1 MFDMERIVRNIA
13 SGVNARMDAHRPL
26 KIGETIEPSVC
37 ISQARFFDSG
47 SGERI
52 GSLSGQGTAG

>member
-37 ISQARFFDSG
+37 ISQARFFDPG

-52 GSLSGQGTAG
+52 GSL